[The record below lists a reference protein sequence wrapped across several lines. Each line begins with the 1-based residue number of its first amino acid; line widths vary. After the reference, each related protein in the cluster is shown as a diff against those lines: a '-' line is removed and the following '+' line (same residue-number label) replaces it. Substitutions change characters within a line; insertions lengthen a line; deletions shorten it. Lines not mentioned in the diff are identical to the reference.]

1 MNLNNDP
8 LVSDSQPQILVADSL
23 QKFYGNRLALRGL
36 TFSLNAGRVLGFL
49 GPNGAGKTTAIRI
62 LTTILEP
69 DSGQF
74 FVDGISYEFPEKIR
88 QRIGV
93 LPESLGFPKQ
103 ITAVDFLAYF
113 GQLYGQT
120 SKQARAYGLTLLEE
134 VGLGQRS
141 KSLIGSYSRG
151 MRQRLGIARALINDP
166 AVIFLDEP
174 TLGLDPRG
182 QQELLS
188 LIRRI
193 ARERNA
199 GVILCSHALS
209 DIEDICDDVVILLSG
224 QVIASGS
231 VAEVIGQ
238 AQQNMV
244 RIHVPTSSV
253 VEAQQVLEGLPGI
266 KTVAPEGTIAGWL
279 AVEFANSTGA
289 TSFEKSHH
297 NNTILEALIQ
307 ADIPILSFNA
317 EGGLQDV
324 FLQLTEEAVK

>member
-1 MNLNNDP
+1 MNQNTDP
-8 LVSDSQPQILVADSL
+8 QESNPSTEILLAENL

-36 TFSLNAGRVLGFL
+36 SFSLNAGRVLGFL

-74 FVDGISYEFPEKIR
+74 FIDGVSYEFPEKIR
-88 QRIGV
+88 QKIGV

-103 ITAVDFLAYF
+103 ITGVDFLTYF

-134 VGLGQRS
+134 VGLQQRG
-141 KSLIGSYSRG
+141 KSLIGTYSRG

-182 QQELLS
+182 QQELLL

-193 ARERNA
+193 ARERKA

-209 DIEDICDDVVILLSG
+209 DIEDICDDVVILMAG

-238 AQQNMV
+238 AQQNTV
-244 RIHVPTSSV
+244 RVHVPVASV
-253 VEAQQVLEGLPGI
+253 VEAQQVLEKLPYI

-279 AVEFANSTGA
+279 AVEFADSIKGA
-289 TSFEKSHH
+289 SMNKSHH
-297 NNTILEALIQ
+297 NNTILEALIH
-307 ADIPILSFNA
+307 ANIPILSFNA

-324 FLQLTEEAVK
+324 FLQITEEAVK

>member
-1 MNLNNDP
+1 
-8 LVSDSQPQILVADSL
+8 
-23 QKFYGNRLALRGL
+23 
-36 TFSLNAGRVLGFL
+36 
-49 GPNGAGKTTAIRI
+49 
-62 LTTILEP
+62 
-69 DSGQF
+69 
-74 FVDGISYEFPEKIR
+74 
-88 QRIGV
+88 
-93 LPESLGFPKQ
+93 
-103 ITAVDFLAYF
+103 VDFLAYF